1 MRRPRILVVG
11 ACLLLA
17 GIGGNAW
24 SQTTGEAGAFVKN
37 LVDAINSKN
46 LDRRKAL
53 VHPKSLV
60 CATAEPGSFYYSMA
74 TRQARDTVPAGYKWK
89 ITPVQPDQ
97 PPLFADKF
105 DYPVRPTHLL
115 QLDFETGANRSK
127 TMILQIVH
135 DGTKWHEVI
144 ACPKPE
150 TVAAA
155 RAAGQ
160 AKAERAKRAQMLVAE
175 IAPQLKEE
183 VLGLLKQGRRIDA
196 IKQYQ
201 SASGEDLTTAVEVVE
216 LLTSRAR

>member
-1 MRRPRILVVG
+1 MREPRVLVVG

-17 GIGGNAW
+17 GIAGNAW
-24 SQTTGEAGAFVKN
+24 SQSTGEAGAFVKN
-37 LVDAINSKN
+37 LVEAINSKS

-60 CATAEPGSFYYSMA
+60 CATTEPSSFYHSMA
-74 TRQARDTVPAGYKWK
+74 TRQARDSVPAGYKWK
-89 ITPVQPDQ
+89 ITPVQPGQ

-127 TMILQIVH
+127 TMILQIVR

-160 AKAERAKRAQMLVAE
+160 ARAERTKRAQMLVAK
-175 IAPQLKEE
+175 IAPQLKES
-183 VLGLLKQGRRIDA
+183 VMALLRQGRRIDA

-201 SASGEDLTTAVEVVE
+201 SASGEDLTTAVEVIE
-216 LLTSRAR
+216 LLKSQGR